1 MRSAAAASSRTRI
14 RSRATAST
22 CARVRVRPSMAATR
36 AAPPTVPVSGPRA
49 AFSHSRRVGARSS
62 FRHPSSSSAPRPAG
76 EPVRMVALSTETA
89 SAIHLP
95 PRLLHGPPEA
105 PGGFEPPNGGFA
117 DLCLTPWLRRRYEGG
132 ARQRPSPPPLRGCR
146 AGNRTR
152 TGGPPPWQ
160 GGALPTELFPR
171 FAGLRTGTAP
181 RRPDPASRN
190 GSTTV
195 DAGVMAVKRRALPG
209 VARRAAPDSPRA
221 GRRTRGHRQGRRRLH
236 ALRERAALSCS
247 PATSPRER
255 DATDKPDPP
264 CIDTQRR
271 SPSS

>member
-1 MRSAAAASSRTRI
+1 
-14 RSRATAST
+14 
-22 CARVRVRPSMAATR
+22 
-36 AAPPTVPVSGPRA
+36 
-49 AFSHSRRVGARSS
+49 
-62 FRHPSSSSAPRPAG
+62 
-76 EPVRMVALSTETA
+76 MVAFSTETA

-117 DLCLTPWLRRRYEGG
+117 DLCLTTWLRRQQQGG
-132 ARQRPSPPPLRGCR
+132 VRQWPSPPRRSGPHMRRRFHRRSIPAADCR
-146 AGNRTR
+146 HQSGKPDSNRR
-152 TGGPPPWQ
+152 PPPWQ

-195 DAGVMAVKRRALPG
+195 DAGVKAVKRRALPG
-209 VARRAAPDSPRA
+209 VARRAAPNSPRA

-255 DATDKPDPP
+255 DATNKPDPP